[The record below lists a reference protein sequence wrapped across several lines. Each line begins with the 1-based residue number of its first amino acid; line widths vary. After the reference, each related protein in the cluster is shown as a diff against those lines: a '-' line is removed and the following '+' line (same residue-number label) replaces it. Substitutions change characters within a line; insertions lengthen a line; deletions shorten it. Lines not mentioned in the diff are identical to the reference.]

1 MMFLLAGDGTYELAV
16 QERFYEMSLPSHDT
30 PLMIESALANE
41 RYDVNIQANCP
52 HKMFGE
58 DSCLYINANVPFD
71 RLNEA
76 MRAIDEALD
85 SHIARIHHKE
95 SQPTPG
101 T

>member
-1 MMFLLAGDGTYELAV
+1 MFLLTRMVLTNPPYRK
-16 QERFYEMSLPSHDT
+16 ERFYEMSLPSHV
-30 PLMIESALANE
+30 MIESELPTNE

-76 MRAIDEALD
+76 MNAIDEALD
-85 SHIARIHHKE
+85 SHVARIHRKE
-95 SQPTPG
+95 SQPTG